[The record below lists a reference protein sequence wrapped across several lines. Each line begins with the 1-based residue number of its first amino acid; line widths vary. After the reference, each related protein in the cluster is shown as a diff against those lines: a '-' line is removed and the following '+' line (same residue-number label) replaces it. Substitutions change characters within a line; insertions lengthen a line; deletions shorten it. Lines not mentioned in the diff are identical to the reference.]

1 MNELEYLK
9 KYIHPEDDL
18 EEAIKRLENGEPVQY
33 IVGDVNFYG
42 NIIKVNENVLIPRRE
57 TEELVEKTY
66 NYIKRYFPNRTINI
80 LDIGTGSGCIS
91 ITLKKLLSFSKITG
105 IDISE
110 NALNVAKDN
119 SNLNNVNINFIK
131 SDIFSNIK
139 EKFDVIISNPPYIK
153 EEEEIMD
160 IVKNNEP
167 HIALYAPNNG
177 LYFYERIIKESSNYL
192 NKKFIIAF
200 EIGQEQGKDIINLA
214 KKYYPQAIITL
225 EQDLQHLDRFIF
237 IINNNG

>member
-9 KYIHPEDDL
+9 KYLHPEDNL
-18 EEAIKRLENGEPVQY
+18 KQAIQRLKNGEPVQY

-42 NIIKVNENVLIPRRE
+42 NIIKVNKNVLIPRRE

-66 NYIKRYFPNRTINI
+66 NYIKKYFPNQNLNI

-91 ITLKKLLSFSKITG
+91 ITLKKLLPSSNITG
-105 IDISE
+105 IDISKKALEIAKE
-110 NALNVAKDN
+110 NALMNQ
-119 SNLNNVNINFIK
+119 VNINLLE

-139 EKFDVIISNPPYIK
+139 ETYDVIISNPPYIR
-153 EEEEIMD
+153 EDEEIMD

-177 LYFYERIIKESSNYL
+177 LYFYERIIKESTKYL
-192 NKKFIIAF
+192 NQKSIIAF
-200 EIGQEQGKDIINLA
+200 EIGQEQGSDIINLA
-214 KKYYPQAIITL
+214 KKEYPEAQIIL
-225 EQDLQHLDRFIF
+225 EKDLQHLDRFIF
-237 IINNNG
+237 IINN